1 MMDMEE
7 TLPSYAALSYYEG
20 DDVYPVTR
28 ITAGAVGSPGRRTF
42 VLQAFFGAEPFSWII
57 EKDQAMALSRAIPEL
72 LGEVQEE
79 FPELGDP
86 LVAAAPNL
94 NLTEPLQ
101 PLFRVGSIGVGYDR
115 LHDLVIFTLV
125 DADLMDGGEEEEELM
140 EEEESDPPEHQ
151 IYTTR
156 RPGETA
162 GRTGRQGG
170 GSRPS
175 PVPALQ
181 RAHGRLRALLPP
193 RQHPDSTAGERLS
206 TSDGEPTTQRLHR
219 AVGK

>member
-1 MMDMEE
+1 MDMED
-7 TLPSYAALSYYEG
+7 TLPTYAALPYYEG

-28 ITAGAVGSPGRRTF
+28 ITAGAVGSTGRRTF

-57 EKDQAMALSRAIPEL
+57 EKDQAMALSKAIPEL
-72 LGEVQEE
+72 LADVREE

-115 LHDLVIFTLV
+115 LHDLVVFTLV
-125 DADLMDGGEEEEELM
+125 DADLMNGSEEDEDLIADDD
-140 EEEESDPPEHQ
+140 EESDPPEHQ

-156 RPGETA
+156 GQAKLLGEQAAKAVVA
-162 GRTGRQGG
+162 GRLLCPRCNTPMDDFGHFCPPASTRIRRGG
-170 GSRPS
+170 EIM
-175 PVPALQ
+175 
-181 RAHGRLRALLPP
+181 H
-193 RQHPDSTAGERLS
+193 
-206 TSDGEPTTQRLHR
+206 
-219 AVGK
+219 